1 MRSLLFGQFLLERN
15 LINPGQ
21 LTEALEYQRKNNK
34 VLGELAVEY
43 KLLDRNAVLQILE
56 CQLGQDKD
64 FGKIAV
70 ENGFL
75 TGKDLEMLLHLQ
87 REKHIYLGEALIRL
101 GAMRRDELEK
111 QLKEFN
117 SIKEKPEEEKEL
129 SEEYFR
135 DNPAA
140 AFFNLA
146 TKLLPRMTGGMFIAG
161 GFYPTISAPLFEYA
175 YSQKVKG
182 DINLEAVLHIS
193 DDLLP
198 VMGKS
203 IADFEGWI
211 KRAKGKA
218 RYERAVKSF
227 IRTVMEIF
235 AYKVEV
241 AGKKIELDGKP
252 RKVNKESVLRCRQC
266 SVSKSCAEFY
276 LINPPDPKGE
286 FLQFNICLLFN

>member
-15 LINPGQ
+15 LINPLQ

-43 KLLDRNAVLQILE
+43 KILDRNAVLQILE

-75 TGKDLEMLLHLQ
+75 TGKNLEMLLHLQ
-87 REKHIYLGEALIRL
+87 QEKHVYLGEALIRL
-101 GAMRRDELEK
+101 GAMRRDELER
-111 QLKEFN
+111 QLKEFD
-117 SIKEKPEEEKEL
+117 SIKQKPEEEKEL

-161 GFYPTISAPLFEYA
+161 GFYPTISAPSFEYA

-182 DINLEAVLHIS
+182 DINMEVVLHIP
-193 DDLLP
+193 DVLLP

-211 KRAKGKA
+211 RKAKGKA

-227 IRTVMEIF
+227 IHSVMEIF
-235 AYKVEV
+235 AYKEKG
-241 AGKKIELDGKP
+241 AGKKIELEGKP
-252 RKVNKESVLRCRQC
+252 RKVSREGFLKRHHS
-266 SVSKSCAEFY
+266 SVSKACAEFY

-286 FLQFNICLLFN
+286 FLQFNICLIFN